1 MRKTQA
7 PRAAWEELYR
17 AALVEACGYAAILGL
32 DEDAQTLFAMA
43 AAAENLP
50 EPKQNTKRPA

>member
-1 MRKTQA
+1 MRKNQT

-32 DEDAQTLFAMA
+32 DADAQTLFAMA
-43 AAAENLP
+43 AAAENQP
-50 EPKQNTKRPA
+50 EQNQKKTA

>member
-32 DEDAQTLFAMA
+32 DEDAQTLFAMT
-43 AAAENLP
+43 AAAENQP
-50 EPKQNTKRPA
+50 EQNRKKTA